1 MKSLPRSARVG
12 EQDGGNEVLDGF
24 ELLASTLS
32 KSRDAI
38 TASVP
43 PEAFT
48 SRRRIDGVVE
58 AILVIAMTSVPT
70 K

>member
-1 MKSLPRSARVG
+1 MKYSMA
-12 EQDGGNEVLDGF
+12 F
-24 ELLASTLS
+24 ELLSSTLCTF
-32 KSRDAI
+32 RDAI

-43 PEAFT
+43 PEALT

-58 AILVIAMTSVPT
+58 AILVVAMTSVPT